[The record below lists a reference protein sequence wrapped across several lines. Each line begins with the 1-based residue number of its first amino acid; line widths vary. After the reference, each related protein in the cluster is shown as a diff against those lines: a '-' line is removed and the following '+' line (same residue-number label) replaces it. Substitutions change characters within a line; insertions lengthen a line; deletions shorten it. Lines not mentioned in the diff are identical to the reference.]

1 MKKNQGF
8 TLVELVI
15 VIVILGILAITAA
28 PKFLNLAGDA
38 KAGTLNAVKA
48 SLQSANAVVYS
59 KAVLAGKQNATSAS
73 VVDAGVTINLVYG
86 YVKADKDDV
95 SNVLDLDGNFVVA
108 QGLENNELNLEATD
122 VMIYPAGSTAPTT
135 STTAAQACV
144 LVYNAAVSAGAKPT
158 YTTSVAGC

>member
-38 KAGTLNAVKA
+38 KGGTLNAVKA

-59 KAVLAGKQNATSAS
+59 KAVLAGNQKAATGTVNESGS
-73 VVDAGVTINLVYG
+73 TLNVVYG
-86 YVKADKDDV
+86 YVDATATDV
-95 SNVLDLDGNFVVA
+95 GAVLDLDGNFVVA
-108 QGLENNELNLEATD
+108 TAVANSALGMTTAD
-122 VMIYPAGSTAPTT
+122 VMIYPTGTTAPTA
-135 STTAAQACV
+135 STTAVQGCV
-144 LVYNAAVSAGAKPT
+144 LVYKEATASAKPT
-158 YTTSVAGC
+158 YTATIAGC

>member
-59 KAVLAGKQNATSAS
+59 KAVLAGKQNATSDTVAES
-73 VVDAGVTINLVYG
+73 NTTIGITFG
-86 YVKADKDDV
+86 YVSATAAEVTK
-95 SNVLDLDGNFVVA
+95 VLDLDGNFVVA
-108 QGLENNELNLEATD
+108 QGVENNALNLEAID

-144 LVYNAAVSAGAKPT
+144 LVYNAAASAGAKPT

>member
-59 KAVLAGKQNATSAS
+59 KAVLAGKQNASTDTVAESNS
-73 VVDAGVTINLVYG
+73 TIGIKFG
-86 YVKADKDDV
+86 YVN
-95 SNVLDLDGNFVVA
+95 SNASEVTKVLDLDGNFVVA
-108 QGLENNELNLEATD
+108 QGVDNSALNLEATD
-122 VMIYPAGSTAPTT
+122 VMIYPAGATVPTASTPVE
-135 STTAAQACV
+135 QACV
-144 LVYNAAVSAGAKPT
+144 LVYNAAASAGAKPT
-158 YTTSVAGC
+158 YTMSVAGC